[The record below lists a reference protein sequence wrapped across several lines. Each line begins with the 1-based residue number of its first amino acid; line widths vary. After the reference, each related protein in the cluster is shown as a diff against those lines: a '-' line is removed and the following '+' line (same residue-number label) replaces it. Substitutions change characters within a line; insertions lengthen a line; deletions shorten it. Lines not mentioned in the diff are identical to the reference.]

1 LKIERI
7 EELIRK
13 FEASPDPVIRAD
25 AQQLV
30 QAILEFHGAAI
41 DRMMEL
47 ISEGG
52 EPPVFE
58 AFARDELVSSLLLL
72 HDLHPLA
79 LETRVAQALEKV
91 RPILRAQSAS
101 VHLVRIDGSEV
112 HLSFEGKPAT
122 HLKAAIEEE
131 LYHYA
136 ADVTALHIS
145 GFESPHQNGLV
156 QLTL

>member
-13 FEASPDPVIRAD
+13 FETSADPAIRAD

-47 ISEGG
+47 IADGG
-52 EPPVFE
+52 EPLVFD

-72 HDLHPLA
+72 HGLHPLD
-79 LETRVAQALEKV
+79 LETRVEQALDKV
-91 RPILRAQSAS
+91 RPILRAQSGN
-101 VHLVRIDGSEV
+101 VHLVRITGSEV
-112 HLSFEGKPAT
+112 DLRFEGKPAAD
-122 HLKAAIEEE
+122 LKAAIEEE

-145 GFESPHQNGLV
+145 GFESLHQNGLV